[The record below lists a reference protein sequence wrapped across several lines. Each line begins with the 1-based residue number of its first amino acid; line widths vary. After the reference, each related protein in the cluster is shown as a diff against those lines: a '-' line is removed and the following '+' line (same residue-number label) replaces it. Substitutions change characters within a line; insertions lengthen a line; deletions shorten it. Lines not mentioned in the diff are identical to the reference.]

1 MKQHILVILVDNKPG
16 VLTRV
21 AGLFG
26 RRGFNIESIAVG
38 ETMDSGISRMTI
50 VVNADDKTFEQIVKQ
65 LNKLINVIKVSNI
78 TGNSAVT
85 RELILIKVRTTPENR
100 QEVQYI
106 VDSFRAKVIDVSLE
120 SLTIEVTGNIE
131 KLTALQ
137 NLLEHFGILEMVRTG
152 KVAILRGSK
161 TTKNGEVKAN
171 GKNVL

>member
-38 ETMDSGISRMTI
+38 ETVDTAISRMTI
-50 VVNADDKTFEQIVKQ
+50 VVRADDKTFEQIVKQ
-65 LNKLINVIKVSNI
+65 LNKLINVIKVGNI
-78 TGNSAVT
+78 TGGSAVT

-131 KLTALQ
+131 KLEALQ
-137 NLLEHFGILEMVRTG
+137 RLLEHFGVLEMVRTG

-161 TTKNGEVKAN
+161 TTKNGEAK
-171 GKNVL
+171 